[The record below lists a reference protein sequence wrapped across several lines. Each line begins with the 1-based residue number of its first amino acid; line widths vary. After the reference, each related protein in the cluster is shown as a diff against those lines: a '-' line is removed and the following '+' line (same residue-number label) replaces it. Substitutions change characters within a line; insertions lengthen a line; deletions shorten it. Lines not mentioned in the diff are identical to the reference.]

1 MYFIVSLLTILNQMK
16 SLIKILLLL
25 LFAFSFSF
33 SAPYYVE
40 RDYSISKKNFNL
52 IRDDGVKKGFLIS
65 LDSKFGYAYN
75 YYVYSGTADEY
86 SAFVSSVPF
95 SKINQYVPDDYSSS
109 FSYFF
114 PISYESSRPGYSY
127 AYSAHGYRNVFL
139 CSTGSK
145 FRDNAIPRL
154 LSEGVPQ
161 NVIDAFSGS
170 EKCEINCSKI
180 LPGSVFNYGK
190 CVCPVGK
197 FEEENTKQCLSC
209 NLVNE
214 DNYTLE
220 VAEQCFCKGAG
231 FKRDEISKIAS
242 AVLNCERFVTIG
254 DKTLGVN
261 YIFKDGKGYAGVTGF
276 FCNGEIGPDF
286 NFVVPAP
293 EKCVPSTPQP
303 DPEPAPDPNNP
314 NPDKPDP
321 NKPNPNNPNP
331 DKPDPNK
338 PNPNNPNPDKPDP
351 NIPPVPK
358 PIDDNNTKPGK
369 SDDNN
374 TKPGKTTN
382 NFNIDFDDGRIV
394 GAIDKTNELL
404 EEEGENVEKIKDRLD
419 DLLDSDDYKD
429 FDKKD
434 LDFDLTDG
442 KNLLKQSSDALKN
455 ISDVMGNTIK
465 DTKNQVG
472 NIKKSIDNAISKL
485 KDPLGGSISSYKTC
499 NCLYSKPLNLGFKT
513 ISIQMDPCEFIC
525 KINNVTYLV
534 FFIIF
539 FYIFLKFTIF
549 LLFKIF

>member
-1 MYFIVSLLTILNQMK
+1 MK

-75 YYVYSGTADEY
+75 YYVYVGTTDEY
-86 SAFVSSVPF
+86 NLFVSSVPF

-197 FEEENTKQCLSC
+197 FIEENTKQCLSC

-286 NFVVPAP
+286 NFIVPAP

-321 NKPNPNNPNP
+321 NNPDPNKPNP
-331 DKPDPNK
+331 DKPDPNNPD
-338 PNPNNPNPDKPDP
+338 PNKPNPDKPDP

-382 NFNIDFDDGRIV
+382 NFNIDFDDRRIV

-419 DLLDSDDYKD
+419 DLLDSKDYED
-429 FDKKD
+429 FDKGE
-434 LDFDLTDG
+434 F
-442 KNLLKQSSDALKN
+442 
-455 ISDVMGNTIK
+455 
-465 DTKNQVG
+465 KNQL
-472 NIKKSIDNAISKL
+472 NEIDNALKESDNNLKEIEKQGKNFLKNLKKEIDNFKKTYNKL
-485 KDPLGGSISSYKTC
+485 VETAKQPFKGISSNSTC

-513 ISIQMDPCEFIC
+513 IQIEINPCEMIC
-525 KINNVTYLV
+525 KVNSVTYLV
-534 FFIIF
+534 FYVVF
-539 FYIFLKFTIF
+539 FYAFLKLFIF
-549 LLFKIF
+549 ALFKIF